1 MSFIRKLLTSFSLM
15 LFLLTF
21 SQHVYASVEKAVV
34 VYGTSWCGY
43 CKKTR
48 QYFEEHHI
56 DYTDY
61 DIETS
66 EIAKQK
72 FQALKGKYVPLII
85 IGTERIEGFHIEAIQ
100 QALKNQGL
108 LAS

>member
-1 MSFIRKLLTSFSLM
+1 MSNVRKIVISLSVMVLFSL
-15 LFLLTF
+15 
-21 SQHVYASVEKAVV
+21 SHQVYASAEKAVV
-34 VYGTSWCGY
+34 VYGTSWCSY

-56 DYTDY
+56 EYTDY

-66 EIAKQK
+66 DIAKQK

-85 IGTERIEGFHIEAIQ
+85 IGTERIEGFHVETIQ
-100 QALKNQGL
+100 QALLNQGL
-108 LAS
+108 MAS

>member
-1 MSFIRKLLTSFSLM
+1 MSHLRKLLPFLSLVI
-15 LFLLTF
+15 FLCAIT
-21 SQHVYASVEKAVV
+21 HNVYASAEKAVV
-34 VYGTSWCGY
+34 VYGTSWCSY
-43 CKKTR
+43 CKKAR

-56 DYTDY
+56 EYTDY

-66 EIAKQK
+66 DIARQK

-85 IGTERIEGFHIEAIQ
+85 IGTERIEGFYVETIQ

-108 LAS
+108 MAA